1 MTMERFVLLGAAVLL
16 VLAAAALLV
25 DGMGPDALWFAV
37 IAVGIAVV
45 VIVQRRGTRRSR
57 HH

>member
-1 MTMERFVLLGAAVLL
+1 MTVERVVLLGAAVLL
-16 VLAAAALLV
+16 VIAAAALLV

-45 VIVQRRGTRRSR
+45 VILQRKGTTGSR